1 MIAVLI
7 VAIVFGSIVAIFAII
22 FGFLLLGKKM
32 KRGGSFSQ
40 SEQLNADETRLIQEL
55 HQGLSRMAERIE
67 ALETI
72 LQDREARKAGHKEA
86 SEGKEGDK

>member
-1 MIAVLI
+1 MPAVLI

-32 KRGGSFSQ
+32 KTGGSFRQ

-55 HQGLSRMAERIE
+55 HQGLARMAERIE

-86 SEGKEGDK
+86 SEGKE